1 MGSTGS
7 KQQTM
12 AEEDAFAIEG
22 ADAGA
27 SLVVATEAGQIR
39 KGGYIMIKGKA
50 CKVRDVSTSKTGKH
64 GHAKCKFLASCI
76 FTGATC
82 EELCPSTHTID
93 VPFVTKTDYSVM
105 GLEDDYIQLM
115 SEDGDMRADLQ
126 LPNLEYKTEDDDQV
140 SELIKEYVA
149 EVDGGASID
158 IQCTFMKA
166 IGKEK
171 VVSVQKKDA

>member
-1 MGSTGS
+1 MGHHH
-7 KQQTM
+7 QDTM
-12 AEEDAFAIEG
+12 SDDDSQFNIET

-27 SLVVATEAGQIR
+27 AAVQSVEAGQIR
-39 KGGYIMIKGKA
+39 ANGYIVIKGKP
-50 CKVRDVSTSKTGKH
+50 CKVKSVSVSKTGKH
-64 GHAKCKFLASCI
+64 GHAKCKFAATDI

-126 LPNLEYKTEDDDQV
+126 LPNLEYKTEDDNQV

-158 IQCTFMKA
+158 IQCTVMSA

>member
-1 MGSTGS
+1 MGPHQATN
-7 KQQTM
+7 M
-12 AEEDAFAIEG
+12 AEEGDFSIDTG
-22 ADAGA
+22 DAGA
-27 SLVVATEAGQIR
+27 AEVHSMEAGQIR
-39 KGGYIMIKGKA
+39 KGGYIMIKGSA

-64 GHAKCKFLASCI
+64 GHAKCKFLAACI
-76 FTGATC
+76 FTGATK
-82 EELCPSTHTID
+82 EELCPATHGID
-93 VPFVTKTDYSVM
+93 VPFVKKTDYSVM

-126 LPNLEYKTEDDDQV
+126 LPNLEYKTEDDNQV

-158 IQCTFMKA
+158 IQCTVMKA

>member
-1 MGSTGS
+1 MGSTGC

-12 AEEDAFAIEG
+12 AEESTFEIEG

-64 GHAKCKFLASCI
+64 GHAKCKFAAVDI

-82 EELCPSTHTID
+82 EELCPSSHTIGQ
-93 VPFVTKTDYSVM
+93 PFVTKNDWTVT
-105 GLEDDYIQLM
+105 GLNEEYVLLM
-115 SEDGDMRADLQ
+115 NDAGDMREDLK
-126 LPNLEYKTEDDDQV
+126 LPRNVDTGSPTE
-140 SELIKEYVA
+140 
-149 EVDGGASID
+149 
-158 IQCTFMKA
+158 
-166 IGKEK
+166 
-171 VVSVQKKDA
+171 